1 MEADLMKNIKQ
12 QIESEVKK
20 IIDNAN
26 KLPREANY
34 FGSVDHIKIGARTI
48 IELLEKEKLE

>member
-1 MEADLMKNIKQ
+1 MNNTKQ
-12 QIESEVKK
+12 QIESEAKK

-26 KLPREANY
+26 KLPPEANY

-48 IELLEKEKLE
+48 IELLKKEKLE

>member
-1 MEADLMKNIKQ
+1 MEKELPQD
-12 QIESEVKK
+12 IESEAKK

-26 KLPREANY
+26 KLPPEANY

-48 IELLEKEKLE
+48 IELLKKES

>member
-1 MEADLMKNIKQ
+1 MKKTKQ
-12 QIESEVKK
+12 QIESEAKE

-26 KLPREANY
+26 KLPPEANY

-48 IELLEKEKLE
+48 IELLKKEKLE